1 MTTVIAVVAI
11 IAVAAFIAALVAA
24 GAAVKR
30 MGKFMEDGEIKRVD
44 DER

>member
-24 GAAVKR
+24 GVAIIEAGR
-30 MGKFMEDGEIKRVD
+30 CMEDEQI
-44 DER
+44 

>member
-24 GAAVKR
+24 GIAIKR
-30 MGKFMEDGEIKRVD
+30 MDEFLEDR
-44 DER
+44 ER